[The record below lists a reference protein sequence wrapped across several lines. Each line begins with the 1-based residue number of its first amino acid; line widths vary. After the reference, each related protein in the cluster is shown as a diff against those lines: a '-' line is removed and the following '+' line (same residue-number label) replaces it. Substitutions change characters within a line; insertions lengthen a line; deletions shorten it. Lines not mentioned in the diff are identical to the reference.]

1 MAARGYTAVELIITI
16 SVMGI
21 LLVLAFVNLSSSQ
34 VRARDEERKGDVET
48 MARYI
53 EAYYSNDQDSGRS
66 DGRNAGQYPPITMA
80 VSEST
85 IKASLPDIDL
95 AAVRG
100 PGVSAPA
107 ISVVAATNTLS
118 GVGSVS
124 PQPTIAQ
131 YVYQPL
137 AWDGT
142 NWVLCEGA
150 SWCRKFF
157 IYYRLEADSTVYVIE
172 SKNQ

>member
-53 EAYYSNDQDSGRS
+53 EAYYSSDSD
-66 DGRNAGQYPPITMA
+66 DGRAPGQYPPVAAIA
-80 VSEST
+80 SETT
-85 IKASLPDIDL
+85 IKTALPDIDL

-107 ISVVAATNTLS
+107 ISVVAATNALS

-142 NWVLCEGA
+142 SWVLCNGVLE
-150 SWCRKFF
+150 CRRFSL
-157 IYYRLEADSTVYVIE
+157 YYRLEADSTVYVIE